1 MKLKTIV
8 SVMATFAF
16 TTLLSC
22 AVFAAPHFEIGT
34 PMDLST
40 GNDVASY
47 DVGTVFAV
55 PIDLYTDNTTDVVS
69 NYSLSL
75 KYDSNVVK
83 PYGLDENTAD
93 NAIVDTYYSLG
104 NNVGAAMN
112 NSSALGGDTKVYGV
126 HSFLNAAGRRVM
138 GSATFTKTDST
149 SVCGYGALS
158 TNSVVNNNYP
168 VAYLFF
174 EVTGEISDDSLNKEL
189 VWINPDAATGTTITI
204 SGKANAVMSGTIEK
218 ANACDGAFKIV
229 VDGSSLPYWVQGVKV
244 NDISLDACI
253 TADGST
259 EYSFPVRLIKSNA
272 DNTATTTEVTITAT
286 VTDDEAGTLNERT
299 VNWGK
304 VSVNVEGTATGY
316 TRAESLTFAE

>member
-40 GNDVASY
+40 GDDVASY
-47 DVGTVFAV
+47 EVGTVFAV

-93 NAIVDTYYSLG
+93 SAIVDTYYSLG
-104 NNVGAAMN
+104 NGYGAAMN
-112 NSSALGGDTKVYGV
+112 NSSALGGDATVYGV

-174 EVTGEISDDSLNKEL
+174 EVTGEITDDTLNKEL

-204 SGKANAVMSGTIEK
+204 SGQANQVMSGTIEK

-229 VDGSSLPYWVQGVKV
+229 VDGSSLPYWVQGVKA
-244 NDISLDACI
+244 NGIALDACI
-253 TADGST
+253 LADGTT
-259 EYSFPVRLIKSNA
+259 EYSFPVRVNVA
-272 DNTATTTEVTITAT
+272 DDTNTSVDVTITAT
-286 VTDDEAGTLNERT
+286 VSDDEAGTNSREVTWGT
-299 VNWGK
+299 VN
-304 VSVNVEGTATGY
+304 VNVEGTATGY
-316 TRAESLTFAE
+316 TAASGLNTSAE